1 MRGVQAGPSGLRG
14 TVAERH
20 RECRPPWAQPLEI
33 NEYAINKDGSPVTP
47 GGSEAGADSTS
58 SALFPDSASLWAVRA
73 QRLPDALAAHRKPD
87 QPVLLKIDLIGVED
101 DLLPAIAP
109 ILADPKVTTY
119 ISFPPKML
127 RMSLAPRDQWETWTR
142 PAVQRPPA
150 ASRRPAPDPPD
161 P

>member
-58 SALFPDSASLWAVRA
+58 SALFPDSACQWAVRA
-73 QRLPDALAAHRKPD
+73 PCLPDVLAAHRKPD
-87 QPVLLKIDLIGVED
+87 QPVFLKIDIEGGVY

-109 ILADPKVTTY
+109 ILADPKVT
-119 ISFPPKML
+119 
-127 RMSLAPRDQWETWTR
+127 A
-142 PAVQRPPA
+142 
-150 ASRRPAPDPPD
+150 
-161 P
+161 